1 VKDAKRIALLIVA
14 IGFICFLTGLVIADI
29 SIYGVH
35 LVDVVAVPI
44 IVFMWIAIVGALRER
59 RRER

>member
-1 VKDAKRIALLIVA
+1 MIDIRRRALLALAVV
-14 IGFICFLTGLVIADI
+14 FICVLTGLVVADI

-44 IVFMWIAIVGALRER
+44 IAFMWIAIVGALRAPPR
-59 RRER
+59 